1 MIDFQNVTKKFKNGH
16 VALQDINFKI
26 KPREFVFII
35 GPSGSGKT
43 TFLRLMLRELL
54 PTSGK
59 ILIEGKDIAEIEKV
73 YELRRKIGSI
83 FQDFKLLFDKTLA
96 ENISLILESQNTP
109 LKEAQQTIDEVLEL
123 VGLIEKKE
131 LFPLQLAGG
140 ELQRAVIARA
150 LALNPSIIF
159 ADEPTGNLD
168 PESAWQ
174 IVKLLKDQ
182 QKKGKIVI
190 MATHNVDVV
199 NTLNERVIRLDKGKI
214 VSDQESNYEGKEE
227 ENGKT

>member
-1 MIDFQNVTKKFKNGH
+1 MIDFQSVTKKFKNGT
-16 VALQDINFKI
+16 VALRDINLKI

-43 TFLRLMLRELL
+43 TFLRLMLREVL
-54 PTSGK
+54 PSSGK
-59 ILIEGKDIAEIEKV
+59 ILIEGKDIAEIEKIH
-73 YELRRKIGSI
+73 ELRRKIGAA
-83 FQDFKLLFDKTLA
+83 FQDFKLLFDRTLA

-109 LKEAQQTIDEVLEL
+109 LKKIQQTIDEVLEL
-123 VGLIEKKE
+123 VGLTEKKE

-150 LALNPSIIF
+150 LALNPLIIF

-174 IVKLLKDQ
+174 IVKLLKDR
-182 QKKGKIVI
+182 QKEGKTVI
-190 MATHNVDVV
+190 MATHNVEVV
-199 NTLNERVIRLDKGKI
+199 NTLSERVVRLDKGKI
-214 VSDQESNYEGKEE
+214 ISDQKGNYEGKEE
-227 ENGKT
+227 KNGKN

>member
-1 MIDFQNVTKKFKNGH
+1 MIDFQNVTKKFKNSTL
-16 VALQDINFKI
+16 ALQDINLKI
-26 KPREFVFII
+26 NPREFVFII

-43 TFLRLMLRELL
+43 TFLRLMLREVL
-54 PTSGK
+54 PSSGK
-59 ILIEGKDIAEIEKV
+59 ILIEGKDIAEIKKIH
-73 YELRRKIGSI
+73 ELRRKIGAA
-83 FQDFKLLFDKTLA
+83 FQDFKLLFDRTLA

-109 LKEAQQTIDEVLEL
+109 LKKIQQTIDEVLEL
-123 VGLIEKKE
+123 VGLTGKKE

-174 IVKLLKDQ
+174 IVKLLKDR
-182 QKKGKIVI
+182 QKEGKTVI
-190 MATHNVDVV
+190 MATHNVEVV
-199 NTLNERVIRLDKGKI
+199 NTLSERVVRLDKGKI
-214 VSDQESNYEGKEE
+214 ISDQKDNYEGKEE
-227 ENGKT
+227 KNGKS